1 VFNVAR
7 VSHLWLLLLNSA
19 AEVNKE
25 ESFDVSKGN
34 GGNKL
39 TRIEPEKKGRKPG
52 THGRPNRE
60 WARRATWF
68 LKNLMSQAERTSRG
82 HGYGSC
88 PFEAR

>member
-1 VFNVAR
+1 LSGTQASITYACHGVFNVAR

-39 TRIEPEKKGRKPG
+39 TRIEPEKKEENP
-52 THGRPNRE
+52 
-60 WARRATWF
+60 ARTAGQTE
-68 LKNLMSQAERTSRG
+68 SG
-82 HGYGSC
+82 HGEQRGFS
-88 PFEAR
+88 RIL